1 MIRDIVLAENI
12 SSDHTSLGC
21 LGDIEDT
28 GWENG
33 IAVLQEVSESAH
45 LQWLGRTFGRCV
57 H

>member
-28 GWENG
+28 GWEDG
-33 IAVLQEVSESAH
+33 IAVLQVSKSAR
-45 LQWLGRTFGRCV
+45 LQWLGRTFDGCV